1 MIIDPRDPTE
11 MTKEEKH
18 AVLQYLIFLK
28 KKRCGRIK
36 GRRCADGRKQR
47 LTMNK
52 DEVSAPT
59 VATEAL
65 MLTCVI
71 NAMEHRDVATVDVPC
86 AFMQADMEGEEVNMK
101 LEGKM
106 VDLLAKLDPKLY
118 RKYIIDEGGKQ
129 VLYVKLKK
137 LYMELSKLQCY
148 SGRT

>member
-1 MIIDPRDPTE
+1 MLINPDDPTKL
-11 MTKEEKH
+11 TEEERH
-18 AVLQYLIFLK
+18 ATLYYLTFLK
-28 KKRCGRIK
+28 KKRCGQIK
-36 GRRCADGRKQR
+36 GGGCANGRKER

-52 DEVSAPT
+52 DKVSAPT

-71 NAMEHRDVATVDVPC
+71 DAMEHWDVAPVDLPC

-118 RKYIIDEGGKQ
+118 HKFIIDEGGK
-129 VLYVKLKK
+129 
-137 LYMELSKLQCY
+137 
-148 SGRT
+148 

>member
-1 MIIDPRDPTE
+1 MVIDPRDPIK

-18 AVLQYLIFLK
+18 ATLQYLMFLK

-36 GRRCADGRKQR
+36 ARGCADGRKQR

-71 NAMEHRDVATVDVPC
+71 DAMEHRDVATVDIPS
-86 AFMQADMEGEEVNMK
+86 AFMQTDMEGDDVNMK

-106 VDLLAKLDPKLY
+106 VDLLAKLDPTLY
-118 RKYIIDEGGKQ
+118 RK
-129 VLYVKLKK
+129 
-137 LYMELSKLQCY
+137 
-148 SGRT
+148 